1 MTSIQL
7 APNDPRL
14 TWQGIVSLQQTRQ
27 WVIPWRLPYPTRA
40 LFFPERL
47 QERAQ
52 MPAGVRLSFYSD
64 TTSIAGTL
72 ADTDPESTRLDLC
85 CDEQFVDSVEIA
97 GQKRFV
103 FNCLPPNPTGKPRLV
118 ELWLPQF
125 GILRLCALELG
136 AAADGGSPSVT
147 PVQDTRPRWITYG
160 SSITQC
166 RTAESPTQTWPAIV
180 ARTRGYN
187 LTCLGFGGECHLDT
201 MVARTIRGLPAD
213 LISLCLGINVYGGAS
228 LSPRTF
234 RPAVI
239 GFVQTIREGHPDIP
253 LIVMS
258 PIFSPPREETANA
271 VGFDLPWMRQE
282 VAAAVH
288 TLQEHGD
295 GNIHHV
301 NGLDILGPDHA
312 HLLPDNLH
320 PNAEGYKLMG
330 ENITRILGDIL
341 GMETGQVVQPD

>member
-1 MTSIQL
+1 MTLTCLQPDDS
-7 APNDPRL
+7 RL
-14 TWQGIVSLQQTRQ
+14 TWQGVVSLHRTDE
-27 WVIPWRLPYPTRA
+27 WVAPWRLPHETRA
-40 LFFPERL
+40 LYPPERL

-52 MPAGVRLSFYSD
+52 MPAGVRISFFSD
-64 TTSIAGTL
+64 ATTVSGTL
-72 ADTDPESTRLDLC
+72 ADIDPESARLDLC
-85 CDEQFVDSVEIA
+85 CDGVFVGSVEIA
-97 GQKRFV
+97 GRTGFA
-103 FNCLPPNPTGKPRLV
+103 FDRLPPNPTGQLRLI

-125 GILRLCALELG
+125 GIFRLCSLELSPG
-136 AAADGGSPSVT
+136 AGVA

-166 RTAESPTQTWPAIV
+166 RGAQSPTQTWPAIV
-180 ARTRGYN
+180 ARARGYN

-201 MVARTIRGLPAD
+201 MIARTIRDQPAD

-239 GFVQTIREGHPDIP
+239 GFVQTIREGHPDVP

-258 PIFSPPREETANA
+258 PIVSPPREETANV

-282 VAAAVH
+282 VATAVR
-288 TLQEHGD
+288 TLQDHGD
-295 GNIHHV
+295 ASIHYV
-301 NGLDILGPDHA
+301 DGLQILGPDHA
-312 HLLPDNLH
+312 HLLPDDLH

-330 ENITRILGDIL
+330 KNITRIFSNIL
-341 GMETGQVVQPD
+341 G